1 MVRSDDAKVSRMFRQ
16 SNRGTLVWLVIVGA
30 ALGLTLLAG
39 DVPTGLGA
47 ALLAAYLL
55 LMAGVTRGANLGAAL
70 GGVLRR
76 SRERPEPSEVARE
89 AAARARSLPNHD
101 SLYRLLDIGLIVDEQ
116 RPDGMALRRG
126 RFVSLD
132 DDGLRPF
139 AIIDVPDALGSGL
152 ALVRFELRDGA
163 GRRHYVHEAERW
175 LQPGEN
181 VLVPDYR
188 LPVRKRA
195 ADLESGGWLAQVTI
209 DGGVL
214 GIYHFNLSESLAE
227 MRRHLGPDGELLRD
241 RVWRSRDDDESLP
254 LSLEELLKAQ
264 SRQQR
269 SR

>member
-1 MVRSDDAKVSRMFRQ
+1 MFRQ
-16 SNRGTLVWLVIVGA
+16 SSRGTLVWLVIVGS

-39 DVPTGLGA
+39 NVPTGLGA

-55 LMAGVTRGANLGAAL
+55 LLVAVTRGADFGAAL
-70 GGVLRR
+70 GETLRR
-76 SRERPEPSEVARE
+76 GRERREPSEVARE

-163 GRRHYVHEAERW
+163 GRPHYVHEAERW

-195 ADLESGGWLAQVTI
+195 ADLESGGWAAQVSI
-209 DGGVL
+209 DGGAL
-214 GIYHFNLSESLAE
+214 GIYHFNLAESLAE
-227 MRRHLGPDGELLRD
+227 MRRQMGPDGELLRD
-241 RVWRSRDDDESLP
+241 RVWRSQDDDESLP
-254 LSLEELLKAQ
+254 LSLEELLRAQ

-269 SR
+269 AK